1 MMHQLVFNTGD
12 MYQSHIITILDDPEC
27 ERNPNEH
34 FFSDLVY
41 VSGQMSINTDPNRAT
56 VVIDDFNETECGELL

>member
-12 MYQSHIITILDDPEC
+12 MNQNHTITILDDLEC
-27 ERNPNEH
+27 ERNPKER

-41 VSGQMSINTDPNRAT
+41 VSGTMPIDIDTNRTMVEIND
-56 VVIDDFNETECGELL
+56 VNEAECGELL